1 LPPLKCLPS
10 MLNARANLADRP
22 YHEFESEDFEW
33 NQNRRLVSCF
43 PFYFYFYYYYYCIGS
58 NNNSSWES
66 ILRKTFDRERE
77 RERERRR
84 VNIMYSTSFYTW
96 LLSLVRAVRF
106 ERIHELWKQ
115 KRFFFSFSVNLNR
128 ILIWSEIP
136 SRKLFGQVGECCGPC
151 PAKPNWTKSVVTFF
165 FNQKWHCHSTKGY
178 LVTNISFAL
187 YK

>member
-1 LPPLKCLPS
+1 MPPLKCLPS

-77 RERERRR
+77 REREREKTCEYH
-84 VNIMYSTSFYTW
+84 VLNIILHVTFESRTCSP
-96 LLSLVRAVRF
+96 VRENPWIVKAKEIF
-106 ERIHELWKQ
+106 F
-115 KRFFFSFSVNLNR
+115 FFFSESEQNLDMVR
-128 ILIWSEIP
+128 DSKSKIIRTSWGMLWSL
-136 SRKLFGQVGECCGPC
+136 SSKTKLNEKCRY
-151 PAKPNWTKSVVTFF
+151 FF
-165 FNQKWHCHSTKGY
+165 F
-178 LVTNISFAL
+178 
-187 YK
+187 